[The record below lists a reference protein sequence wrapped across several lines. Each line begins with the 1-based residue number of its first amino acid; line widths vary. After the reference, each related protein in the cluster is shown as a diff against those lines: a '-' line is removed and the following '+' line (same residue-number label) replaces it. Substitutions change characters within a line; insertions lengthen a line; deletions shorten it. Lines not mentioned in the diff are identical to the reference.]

1 MENVL
6 FLPHLSLLR
15 MTHLDCGALTQ
26 ARTNKNSNKVCLLIS
41 IDQTLIKHYVCQQKF
56 CQPNTTDKNFYKIII
71 HISLFC
77 YAQL

>member
-1 MENVL
+1 MFYFCHICL
-6 FLPHLSLLR
+6 
-15 MTHLDCGALTQ
+15 GALTQ
-26 ARTNKNSNKVCLLIS
+26 ARTNKNSNKVCILIS
-41 IDQTLIKHYVCQQKF
+41 IDQTLIKHYACQQKF